1 MTSESNALA
10 RARGLRLACGLT
22 QQRAAQ
28 LLGLSRRTVQNF
40 EAIDCPAWYILAL
53 EQLAYITKKGTQQ

>member
-1 MTSESNALA
+1 
-10 RARGLRLACGLT
+10 
-22 QQRAAQ
+22 

-53 EQLAYITKKGTQQ
+53 EQLAYITKKGAQQ